1 MPTALIV
8 DKYRFFFF
16 SHEGTEPIH
25 IHIESADSY
34 AKFWLEPIQLSKS
47 VGYNAVE
54 LNKIRKI
61 IFQNNLL
68 LKEKWNEHFN
78 R

>member
-1 MPTALIV
+1 M
-8 DKYRFFFF
+8 
-16 SHEGTEPIH
+16 H